1 MSTARIRLRYDLH
14 TASATGFHSLSEPP
28 GDQCHYSQGIAM
40 SDPRTPRIL
49 IEETIVDESIEVVT
63 ISGPQRL
70 PQVLGLFDATAIV
83 VGSIIGSGIFL
94 KVSAVDKALEA
105 YGFLAIM
112 GTWLFVGVITLCGS
126 LALAELGAMFPHAGG
141 PYLYIREA
149 FGKLPA
155 FLWGWT
161 EFWVV
166 RTGSVGALAC
176 ATVLYLNQILPLSAV
191 GQTVMAVTII
201 VGLSVVNLFSTK
213 AGAAVQGAATVSKVA
228 FLAALIVL
236 PFVFRTIDVANLQP
250 LLVLPKETTAAM
262 SFLKALGIAMVAV
275 LWPYDG
281 WINLGPVAE
290 DIKDPRRNVPRAMA
304 IGLGIVIVVYL
315 GANLSYHLVLPMNHL
330 ANSGTVAADVFQKMF
345 GPQGAHIAA
354 IGVMISTFG
363 ATNSNMITG
372 PRIYLAIAR
381 DGLVP
386 SWLHRIHPRFHTPAN
401 TIVMQAI
408 WAVFLVLL
416 FSVWDPNAPVISQ
429 SAIGLGYGDVSEVA
443 ALTSG
448 EEHSRRLKSAFDNLT
463 DSVICAGLIFYG
475 MAVAA
480 VYVLRRTQ
488 PLTHRPYKTWGYPF
502 TPALLLLA
510 YAGAFV
516 SLLMERWTQTMGVL
530 SLIGAGI
537 AYYFVVKKLKR

>member
-1 MSTARIRLRYDLH
+1 
-14 TASATGFHSLSEPP
+14 
-28 GDQCHYSQGIAM
+28 M
-40 SDPRTPRIL
+40 SDQRRHP
-49 IEETIVDESIEVVT
+49 VVLENPLAA
-63 ISGPQRL
+63 GPDPLGPDRL
-70 PQVLGLFDATAIV
+70 PAVLGLFDATMIV

-94 KVSAVDKALEA
+94 KVSAVDTALEP
-105 YGFLAIM
+105 YGFFAIM
-112 GTWLFVGVITLCGS
+112 GTWLFVGLITLCGS

-176 ATVLYLNQILPLSAV
+176 ATVLYFNQVFPLSPT
-191 GQTVMAVTII
+191 GQTTMAITII
-201 VGLSVVNLFSTK
+201 LGLSIVNLFSTR
-213 AGAAVQGAATVSKVA
+213 AGATVQGLATVSKVG
-228 FLAALIVL
+228 FLAALIIL
-236 PFVFRTIDVANLQP
+236 PFVFRQIDTDNLQP
-250 LLVLPKETTAAM
+250 LWQMPQHPGATT

-290 DIKDPRRNVPRAMA
+290 DIRDPKKNVPRAMA
-304 IGLGIVIVVYL
+304 IGLGTVIVVYL
-315 GANLSYHLVLPMNHL
+315 GANLSYHLVLPIHHL

-345 GPQGAHIAA
+345 GPIGAQVAA

-386 SWLHRIHPRFHTPAN
+386 RWLQRIHPRYLTPAN
-401 TIVMQAI
+401 TILLQAS
-408 WAVFLVLL
+408 WATFLVLL
-416 FSVWDPNAPVISQ
+416 FSIWDPTAAPVSP
-429 SAIGLGYGDVSEVA
+429 AAAAVSTASSGEVA
-443 ALTSG
+443 VVKVSLLAQATAA
-448 EEHSRRLKSAFDNLT
+448 EEHSRRLKNAFDNLT

-475 MAVAA
+475 LAVAA
-480 VYVLRRTQ
+480 VYVLRYTR
-488 PLTHRPYKTWGYPF
+488 PDLHRPYKTWGYPF

-510 YAGAFV
+510 YLGAFI
-516 SLLMERWTQTMGVL
+516 SLLLERWTQTMGVL

-537 AYYFVVKKLKR
+537 IYYVIAKNVVARRTL

>member
-1 MSTARIRLRYDLH
+1 MPEVTAGSSPEN
-14 TASATGFHSLSEPP
+14 AGHSE
-28 GDQCHYSQGIAM
+28 
-40 SDPRTPRIL
+40 
-49 IEETIVDESIEVVT
+49 
-63 ISGPQRL
+63 PQRL
-70 PQVLGLFDATAIV
+70 PQVLGLFDAVMIV

-94 KVSAVDKALEA
+94 KVSSVDSALEP
-105 YGFLAIM
+105 YGFLAII

-149 FGKLPA
+149 YGRLPA

-176 ATVLYLNQILPLSAV
+176 ATVLYLNQVIPLSPV
-191 GQTVMAVTII
+191 GQTSLAVLII
-201 VGLSVVNLFSTK
+201 AGLAIINLFSTR
-213 AGAAVQGAATVSKVA
+213 AGALVQGTATVSKVA
-228 FLAALIVL
+228 FLVALVVL
-236 PFVFRTIDVANLQP
+236 PFLFRSVDTANLQP
-250 LLVLPKETTAAM
+250 MFQMPDQPGAAM
-262 SFLKALGIAMVAV
+262 GFLKALGIAMVAV

-315 GANLSYHLVLPMNHL
+315 GANLSYHLVLPIHHL
-330 ANSGTVAADVFQKMF
+330 ANSRTVAADVFQVMF
-345 GPQGAHIAA
+345 GPIGAQVAA
-354 IGVMISTFG
+354 VGVMISTFG

-386 SWLHRIHPRFHTPAN
+386 AWLHRIHRRYQTPCN
-401 TIVMQAI
+401 TIVLQAA
-408 WAVFLVLL
+408 WAIFLVLL
-416 FSVWDPNAPVISQ
+416 FSVWDPNRPTTSTTINAGGSLVNNSSAAATKIAPVTAPT
-429 SAIGLGYGDVSEVA
+429 SA
-443 ALTSG
+443 
-448 EEHSRRLKSAFDNLT
+448 EEHSRRLKAAFDSLT
-463 DSVICAGLIFYG
+463 DSVICAGVIFYG

-480 VYVLRRTQ
+480 VYILRRTR
-488 PLTHRPYKTWGYPF
+488 PDIARPYRTWGYPV

-510 YAGAFV
+510 YFGAFM
-516 SLLMERWTQTMGVL
+516 SLLMERPSQTFAVLGLIASGV
-530 SLIGAGI
+530 
-537 AYYFVVKKLKR
+537 AYYAVASRSRRRRPHAG

>member
-1 MSTARIRLRYDLH
+1 M
-14 TASATGFHSLSEPP
+14 SEP
-28 GDQCHYSQGIAM
+28 
-40 SDPRTPRIL
+40 
-49 IEETIVDESIEVVT
+49 IEPATDSEAQPLNGGHE
-63 ISGPQRL
+63 RL
-70 PQVLGLFDATAIV
+70 PQVLGLFDATMIV

-94 KVSAVDKALEA
+94 KISAIDTALQQ
-105 YGFLAIM
+105 YGFLSIM

-149 FGKLPA
+149 FGSLPA

-176 ATVLYLNQILPLSAV
+176 ATVLYMNEVLPMSPIGQTVVALTIIIGLSAV
-191 GQTVMAVTII
+191 NM
-201 VGLSVVNLFSTK
+201 FSTK
-213 AGAAVQGAATVSKVA
+213 AGAGVQSVATVSKVT
-228 FLAALIVL
+228 FLAALIIL
-236 PFVFRTIDVANLQP
+236 PFLFQVTDLSTPQP
-250 LLVLPKETTAAM
+250 LLNIPTDGAGISA
-262 SFLKALGIAMVAV
+262 FLKALGIAMVAV

-290 DIKDPRRNVPRAMA
+290 DIRDPKRNVPRAMA
-304 IGLGIVIVVYL
+304 IGLGIVIVVYI

-330 ANSGTVAADVFQKMF
+330 AQSATVAADVFQKMF
-345 GPQGAHIAA
+345 GPVGAKIAA
-354 IGVMISTFG
+354 VGVMISTFG

-381 DGLVP
+381 DGLIP
-386 SWLHRIHPRFHTPAN
+386 SWLHQIHAKFRTPVN
-401 TIVMQAI
+401 TILIQAI
-408 WAVFLVLL
+408 WTVFLVIL
-416 FSVWDPNAPVISQ
+416 FSAWNPNEPAAATAVVANATNAGSV
-429 SAIGLGYGDVSEVA
+429 SAESTAVE
-443 ALTSG
+443 SG
-448 EEHSRRLKSAFDNLT
+448 EPAVTATAVSGEQHSRKMKSAFDNLT

-480 VYVLRRTQ
+480 VYVLRWKR
-488 PLTHRPYKTWGYPF
+488 PDVERPYRTWGYPF

-516 SLLMERWTQTMGVL
+516 SLLLEQWMQTFSVL
-530 SLIGAGI
+530 LLIGAGI
-537 AYYFVVKKLKR
+537 IYFFIATAYRRNRS

>member
-1 MSTARIRLRYDLH
+1 MPQETAG
-14 TASATGFHSLSEPP
+14 SSSEHSGHSE
-28 GDQCHYSQGIAM
+28 
-40 SDPRTPRIL
+40 
-49 IEETIVDESIEVVT
+49 
-63 ISGPQRL
+63 PQRL
-70 PQVLGLFDATAIV
+70 PQVLGLFDATMIV

-94 KVSAVDKALEA
+94 KVSSVDSALEP
-105 YGFLAIM
+105 YGFLAII

-149 FGKLPA
+149 YGKLPA

-176 ATVLYLNQILPLSAV
+176 ATVLYFNQVVPLSPV
-191 GQTVMAVTII
+191 GQTSMAVVII
-201 VGLSVVNLFSTK
+201 VGLAIVNLFSTR
-213 AGAAVQGAATVSKVA
+213 AGALVQGTATVSKVA
-228 FLAALIVL
+228 FLVALIVL
-236 PFVFRTIDVANLQP
+236 PFLFRSTDTANLQP
-250 LLVLPKETTAAM
+250 LFQMPDQPGAAM
-262 SFLKALGIAMVAV
+262 GFLKALGIAMVAV

-304 IGLGIVIVVYL
+304 IGLGLVIVVYL
-315 GANLSYHLVLPMNHL
+315 GANLSYHLVLPIHHL
-330 ANSGTVAADVFQKMF
+330 ANSRTVAADVFQVMF
-345 GPQGAHIAA
+345 GPVGAQVAA
-354 IGVMISTFG
+354 VGVMISTFG

-386 SWLHRIHPRFHTPAN
+386 AWLHRIHRRYHTPCN
-401 TIVMQAI
+401 TIVLQAA

-416 FSVWDPNAPVISQ
+416 FSVWDPNAPAPSPTVSTAGVTAVSS
-429 SAIGLGYGDVSEVA
+429 SAVATITPPVA
-443 ALTSG
+443 ALSSG
-448 EEHSRRLKSAFDNLT
+448 EEHSRRLKAAFDSLT
-463 DSVICAGLIFYG
+463 DSVICAGVIFYG

-480 VYVLRRTQ
+480 VYILRKTR
-488 PLTHRPYKTWGYPF
+488 PEIVRPYRTWGYPI

-510 YAGAFV
+510 YLGAFL
-516 SLLMERWTQTMGVL
+516 SLLIERPSQTIAVLGLIASGV
-530 SLIGAGI
+530 
-537 AYYFVVKKLKR
+537 AYYAIASRRKRPSHAG